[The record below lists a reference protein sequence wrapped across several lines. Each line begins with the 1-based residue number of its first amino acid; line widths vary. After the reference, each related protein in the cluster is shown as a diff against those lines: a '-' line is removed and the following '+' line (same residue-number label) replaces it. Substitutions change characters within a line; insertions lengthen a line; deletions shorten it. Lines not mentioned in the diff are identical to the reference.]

1 MFQLPRLYIT
11 DSDISN
17 HNVLDVLYDYIKPTN
32 FKVIGRQL
40 LFDFSFFFFFEQG
53 LAPKAPYFIQLTG
66 STQHGLQHYE
76 IATVGLQYE

>member
-1 MFQLPRLYIT
+1 LEAY
-11 DSDISN
+11 
-17 HNVLDVLYDYIKPTN
+17 
-32 FKVIGRQL
+32 L
-40 LFDFSFFFFFEQG
+40 LSRYKETPHEYVVALAHRAKENTPYVGLFVEVFFFEQG